1 MAIFFVSFLFAI
13 NLLLRG
19 KVFKRMETYALTMAR
34 FRGKVIEGRRVTI
47 PEAVSESEDIKVGD
61 IVDIKVEK
69 VMGE

>member
-1 MAIFFVSFLFAI
+1 
-13 NLLLRG
+13 
-19 KVFKRMETYALTMAR
+19 METYALTMAR